1 MNGASGPERESLL
14 KFPCSF
20 PIKVVGRHEPGFEAL
35 VLALVR
41 AHVGEIRAEQVR
53 RRASATGRFLSL
65 TVTVDAQSREQ
76 LDDLYRTLT
85 STEQVL
91 FVL

>member
-1 MNGASGPERESLL
+1 LL

-20 PIKVVGRHEPGFEAL
+20 PIKVVGRNEPEFEAL
-35 VLALVR
+35 VLALVS
-41 AHVGEIRAEQVR
+41 AHVGEIRAHQVR
-53 RRASATGRFLSL
+53 KRASSNGRFLSL
-65 TVTVDAQSREQ
+65 TVTVEAQSREQ